1 MATVHVIYNLMVSVG
16 VVLVTSSSVASAVGT
31 SSAAVSVVSTVGVSS
46 TAVASSAGAVAQA
59 EAVMKTWTVTLLSG
73 DGLTNNAPVTLSDGN
88 CRLRGWGQDVD
99 RR

>member
-16 VVLVTSSSVASAVGT
+16 VVLVTSSSVAS
-31 SSAAVSVVSTVGVSS
+31 

-59 EAVMKTWTVTLLSG
+59 EAVMKTWTVTLPSG